1 MRERYERELKV
12 LHDEILKMGL
22 LVERALSGAMAAVK
36 SNDTDS
42 AEAIIA
48 ADADI
53 DGMEGEIEGLCAM
66 IIAREQPLAGDL
78 RNVLTVLKIASELER
93 MGDHARSL
101 AKRTGRIGMAE
112 LAMALPYFEAMMGR
126 VLVMMKDA
134 LEAFTEHDSK
144 SALDVA
150 AMDSEV
156 DRVHD
161 ELYGRVMEVLNRGGD
176 HDPEDLVSLLFL
188 NRFMERLGDRVTNMC
203 EWIYYARTGERLE
216 MNRSHRL

>member
-1 MRERYERELKV
+1 MRERFERELKV
-12 LHDEILKMGL
+12 LHDEILRMGL

-36 SNDTDS
+36 SNDVDS
-42 AEAIIA
+42 AEAIIE
-48 ADADI
+48 ADAEI
-53 DGMEGEIEGLCAM
+53 DATEEDVERLCAM
-66 IIAREQPLAGDL
+66 IIAREQPMAGDL
-78 RNVLTVLKIASELER
+78 RDVLTALKLVSELER

-101 AKRTGRIGMAE
+101 AKRTGRIGSSE
-112 LAMALPYFEAMMGR
+112 LGMALPYLETMMDR
-126 VLVMMKDA
+126 ILVMMKDA
-134 LEAFTEHDSK
+134 LTAFADRDSK

-161 ELYGRVMEVLNRGGD
+161 ELYALVLDGLKDRGEF
-176 HDPEDLVSLLFL
+176 DPEDLVSLLFL

-216 MNRSHRL
+216 MNRSGRL